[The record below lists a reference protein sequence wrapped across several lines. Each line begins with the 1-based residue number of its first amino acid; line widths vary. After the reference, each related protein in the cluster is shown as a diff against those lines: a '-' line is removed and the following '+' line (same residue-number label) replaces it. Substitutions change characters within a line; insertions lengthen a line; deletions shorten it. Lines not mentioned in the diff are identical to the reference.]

1 LDGRSDALSSA
12 NLEGNLGEAGA
23 DSAWSSGIRWWW
35 CFLAD
40 AGAEGGVTGADST
53 TAGCC
58 CCGGGGLVRH
68 RRVVGV
74 DGLLLLLPVAALLTA
89 EKNLAGVGEE
99 HLAGGLG
106 LVLALGREHGYVGA
120 LLDLRPSAPAP
131 PASASPPV
139 EERGRCGGEGL
150 GGGELEVDLRGRV
163 GAGAADLGRGMGEA
177 GEGRRDCGRRR
188 GMGLGLGLD
197 AALYTKETR

>member
-1 LDGRSDALSSA
+1 
-12 NLEGNLGEAGA
+12 
-23 DSAWSSGIRWWW
+23 
-35 CFLAD
+35 
-40 AGAEGGVTGADST
+40 
-53 TAGCC
+53 
-58 CCGGGGLVRH
+58 
-68 RRVVGV
+68 
-74 DGLLLLLPVAALLTA
+74 LTA

-163 GAGAADLGRGMGEA
+163 GARAADLGRVMGEA

-188 GMGLGLGLD
+188 GMGLGLGLG
-197 AALYTKETR
+197 AVLYTKETR